1 MNRNECDM
9 KDNYPPGA
17 ANDPRA
23 PYNERPM
30 LEVDVTAKSVLIKET
45 VVETSEHHTVVERE
59 IELDGS
65 YSTIAYEEPEIDLRD
80 AFESEQR
87 RPIEIIRDCQK
98 ICQELVKVG
107 NIWFAK
113 KYIPKLIDDCE
124 DWEEETFDIS
134 E

>member
-1 MNRNECDM
+1 MN
-9 KDNYPPGA
+9 DNYPPGA

-30 LEVDVTAKSVLIKET
+30 LEVDVTAKSTLIKET
-45 VVETSEHHTVVERE
+45 VVETSECHTVVERE
-59 IELDGS
+59 IEADGS
-65 YSTIAYEEPEIDLRD
+65 YSTIAYEEPEIDLID

-113 KYIPKLIDDCE
+113 KYIPTLINDCE
-124 DWEEETFDIS
+124 GWEEEEIIIS